1 MKAAKIGVILRNR
14 YRRLIKVYRLLKL
27 EFIVLILLGGA
38 VIVYAY
44 VGDLSPTQ
52 VNVSAPVELDGS

>member
-1 MKAAKIGVILRNR
+1 MF
-14 YRRLIKVYRLLKL
+14 RLLKL
-27 EFIVLILLGGA
+27 VFIVLILLGGA

-52 VNVSAPVELDGS
+52 IKVSAPVELDGS

>member
-1 MKAAKIGVILRNR
+1 MILRNR
-14 YRRLIKVYRLLKL
+14 NRRLIKVFRLLKL
-27 EFIVLILLGGA
+27 VFIVLILLGGA

>member
-1 MKAAKIGVILRNR
+1 MF
-14 YRRLIKVYRLLKL
+14 RLLKL
-27 EFIVLILLGGA
+27 VFIALILLGGA

-52 VNVSAPVELDGS
+52 INVSAPVELDGS

>member
-1 MKAAKIGVILRNR
+1 MILQYR
-14 YRRLIKVYRLLKL
+14 YRRLIKMLRLLKL
-27 EFIVLILLGGA
+27 VFVVLILLGGA

-52 VNVSAPVELDGS
+52 VNVSAPVELDGG